1 MMKFSPAVE
10 PNFCRRPGKTCC
22 FGADISKLGKE
33 VMKMFARVNILQG
46 PPDRVE
52 DGIRDV
58 RERILPAA
66 KQMEGYQGILLLVD
80 RSTGKAMGITLWE
93 TEEARKAS
101 EEAADRLR
109 GESAQAAG
117 AQAVDVQRYEVVLN
131 ELTS

>member
-1 MMKFSPAVE
+1 
-10 PNFCRRPGKTCC
+10 
-22 FGADISKLGKE
+22 
-33 VMKMFARVNILQG
+33 MKMFARVTITQG

-101 EEAADRLR
+101 EEAADSMR
-109 GESAQAAG
+109 GESAEATGGQI
-117 AQAVDVQRYEVVLN
+117 VDVQRYEVVLN

>member
-1 MMKFSPAVE
+1 
-10 PNFCRRPGKTCC
+10 
-22 FGADISKLGKE
+22 
-33 VMKMFARVNILQG
+33 MFARVNILQG

-109 GESAQAAG
+109 GESADATGGQI
-117 AQAVDVQRYEVVLN
+117 VDVQRYEVVLD